1 MSTSPL
7 SSSDP
12 WVRAGDAWP
21 DSALRAAGASD
32 TGQPS
37 LVDLIALADE
47 TALAASGL
55 GCLDRCLP
63 LLGDDD
69 QVLRPLWV
77 SLADGTAWEG
87 ALGEVRGVLGA
98 GAPGGGA
105 GAGGSSGSSGS
116 SGPGRAGAAVASD
129 ADSDADS
136 DAVALARRML
146 DAVPAAR
153 SADSLRAWADG
164 CSAAALQIHRLL
176 DAGND
181 GVSPLVAAEL
191 RRQVRVL
198 ELLGGRAGT
207 GGGLRQVLD
216 VSTEG
221 RRVLRAVVSRSRRS
235 GVGPSG
241 SGSD

>member
-7 SSSDP
+7 PSSDP
-12 WVRAGDAWP
+12 QAREDDAWP
-21 DSALRAAGASD
+21 DSALRAAGPSD
-32 TGQPS
+32 TGQPN

-77 SLADGTAWEG
+77 SIADGTAWEG
-87 ALGEVRGVLGA
+87 ALGEVRGALGVG
-98 GAPGGGA
+98 GAA
-105 GAGGSSGSSGS
+105 GAGETAGSGGSSRSR
-116 SGPGRAGAAVASD
+116 GPG
-129 ADSDADS
+129 ADSDAT
-136 DAVALARRML
+136 ALARRML
-146 DAVPAAR
+146 DAVPTAR
-153 SADSLRAWADG
+153 SADSLRTWADG

-176 DAGND
+176 DAGSD

-235 GVGPSG
+235 VAGA
-241 SGSD
+241 D

>member
-1 MSTSPL
+1 M
-7 SSSDP
+7 SSSDLQA
-12 WVRAGDAWP
+12 RAGDAWP
-21 DSALRAAGASD
+21 DSALGAAGESF

-37 LVDLIALADE
+37 LVGLIAEADE

-63 LLGDDD
+63 LLDGDD

-87 ALGEVRGVLGA
+87 ALTEVRGALASGGA
-98 GAPGGGA
+98 SGAGGPGRSGAPGA
-105 GAGGSSGSSGS
+105 D
-116 SGPGRAGAAVASD
+116 PGAADRD
-129 ADSDADS
+129 AA
-136 DAVALARRML
+136 ALARRML

-153 SADSLRAWADG
+153 SADSLRPWADG

-235 GVGPSG
+235 GAGT
-241 SGSD
+241 D

>member
-7 SSSDP
+7 PSSDP
-12 WVRAGDAWP
+12 QAWTGDAWP
-21 DSALRAAGASD
+21 DSALRAAGPSD

-98 GAPGGGA
+98 DGASGS
-105 GAGGSSGSSGS
+105 GGSGGSD
-116 SGPGRAGAAVASD
+116 RAGASGASG
-129 ADSDADS
+129 ADP

-146 DAVPAAR
+146 DAAPGAR
-153 SADSLRAWADG
+153 SADSLRVWADG
-164 CSAAALQIHRLL
+164 CSAAALQVHRLL

-181 GVSPLVAAEL
+181 GVSPLVSAEL

-235 GVGPSG
+235 GAGT
-241 SGSD
+241 D

>member
-7 SSSDP
+7 PSSDP
-12 WVRAGDAWP
+12 QAREDDAWP
-21 DSALRAAGASD
+21 DSALRAAGPSD

-47 TALAASGL
+47 RALAASGL

-98 GAPGGGA
+98 DGSGGAAASGGSGVSGASRGSGAPR
-105 GAGGSSGSSGS
+105 
-116 SGPGRAGAAVASD
+116 GPG
-129 ADSDADS
+129 ADS

-153 SADSLRAWADG
+153 SADSLRTWADG

-235 GVGPSG
+235 VAGA
-241 SGSD
+241 D

>member
-1 MSTSPL
+1 M
-7 SSSDP
+7 
-12 WVRAGDAWP
+12 VG
-21 DSALRAAGASD
+21 
-32 TGQPS
+32 
-37 LVDLIALADE
+37 LIAEADE

-63 LLGDDD
+63 LLDGDD

-87 ALGEVRGVLGA
+87 ALTEVRGALASGGA
-98 GAPGGGA
+98 SGAGGPGRSGAPGA
-105 GAGGSSGSSGS
+105 D
-116 SGPGRAGAAVASD
+116 PGAADRD
-129 ADSDADS
+129 AA
-136 DAVALARRML
+136 ALARRML

-153 SADSLRAWADG
+153 SADSLRPWADG

-235 GVGPSG
+235 GAGT
-241 SGSD
+241 D

>member
-12 WVRAGDAWP
+12 RAGAGDAWP
-21 DSALRAAGASD
+21 DDTVSGAARSESGRPVLA
-32 TGQPS
+32 G
-37 LVDLIALADE
+37 LLARADE

-63 LLGDDD
+63 LLGGAD

-77 SLADGTAWEG
+77 SLAEGTAWDG
-87 ALGEVRGVLGA
+87 ALAEVREGLRHAETRTDG
-98 GAPGGGA
+98 PG
-105 GAGGSSGSSGS
+105 
-116 SGPGRAGAAVASD
+116 SGPGPGPDAGSGTPPGPDREAAA
-129 ADSDADS
+129 
-136 DAVALARRML
+136 ALARRML

-153 SADSLRAWADG
+153 SAGALRPWAEG
-164 CSAAALQIHRLL
+164 CSATGLRVHRLL
-176 DAGND
+176 EAGDD
-181 GVSPLVAAEL
+181 GMSPLVAAEL

-198 ELLGGRAGT
+198 ELLEGDDGGVT
-207 GGGLRQVLD
+207 GGLRQVLD

-235 GVGPSG
+235 GVWTG
-241 SGSD
+241 

>member
-1 MSTSPL
+1 MP
-7 SSSDP
+7 SSDP
-12 WVRAGDAWP
+12 QAREDDAWP
-21 DSALRAAGASD
+21 DSALRAAGPSD
-32 TGQPS
+32 TGQPN

-77 SLADGTAWEG
+77 SIADGTAWEG
-87 ALGEVRGVLGA
+87 ALGEVRGALGVG
-98 GAPGGGA
+98 GAA
-105 GAGGSSGSSGS
+105 GAGETAGSGGSSRSR
-116 SGPGRAGAAVASD
+116 GPG
-129 ADSDADS
+129 ADSDAT
-136 DAVALARRML
+136 ALARRML
-146 DAVPAAR
+146 DAVPTAR
-153 SADSLRAWADG
+153 SADSLRTWADG

-176 DAGND
+176 DAGSD

-235 GVGPSG
+235 VAGA
-241 SGSD
+241 D

>member
-7 SSSDP
+7 PSSDP
-12 WVRAGDAWP
+12 QAREDDAWP
-21 DSALRAAGASD
+21 DSALRAAGPSD

-47 TALAASGL
+47 RALAASGL

-98 GAPGGGA
+98 D
-105 GAGGSSGSSGS
+105 GSG
-116 SGPGRAGAAVASD
+116 GAAVSGASGVPG
-129 ADSDADS
+129 ASGGSGADS

-153 SADSLRAWADG
+153 SADSLRTWADG

-198 ELLGGRAGT
+198 ELLGGRVGT

-235 GVGPSG
+235 VAGA
-241 SGSD
+241 D

>member
-7 SSSDP
+7 PSSDP
-12 WVRAGDAWP
+12 QAREDDAWP
-21 DSALRAAGASD
+21 DSALRAAGPSD

-47 TALAASGL
+47 RALAASGL

-98 GAPGGGA
+98 DGSGGA
-105 GAGGSSGSSGS
+105 AASGASGVPGASGGSG
-116 SGPGRAGAAVASD
+116 
-129 ADSDADS
+129 ADS

-153 SADSLRAWADG
+153 SADSLRTWADG

-198 ELLGGRAGT
+198 ELLGGRVGT

-235 GVGPSG
+235 GAGA
-241 SGSD
+241 D

>member
-12 WVRAGDAWP
+12 QVRAGDAWP
-21 DSALRAAGASD
+21 DSAPGAVGESD

-37 LVDLIALADE
+37 LVGLIAEADE

-63 LLGDDD
+63 LLDGDD

-87 ALGEVRGVLGA
+87 ALTEVRGTLASGGA
-98 GAPGGGA
+98 GGPGGSGAPGAADGGA
-105 GAGGSSGSSGS
+105 A
-116 SGPGRAGAAVASD
+116 
-129 ADSDADS
+129 
-136 DAVALARRML
+136 ALARRML
-146 DAVPAAR
+146 DAAPAAR
-153 SADSLRAWADG
+153 SAASLRPWADG

-235 GVGPSG
+235 GAGT
-241 SGSD
+241 D

>member
-7 SSSDP
+7 PSSDP
-12 WVRAGDAWP
+12 QAREDDAWP
-21 DSALRAAGASD
+21 DSALRAAGPSD
-32 TGQPS
+32 TGQPN

-77 SLADGTAWEG
+77 SIADGTAWEG
-87 ALGEVRGVLGA
+87 ALGEVRGALGVG
-98 GAPGGGA
+98 GAA
-105 GAGGSSGSSGS
+105 GAGETAGSGGSSRSR
-116 SGPGRAGAAVASD
+116 GPG
-129 ADSDADS
+129 ADSDAT
-136 DAVALARRML
+136 ALARRML
-146 DAVPAAR
+146 DAVPTAR
-153 SADSLRAWADG
+153 SADSLRTWADG

-176 DAGND
+176 DSGSD

-235 GVGPSG
+235 VAGA
-241 SGSD
+241 D